1 MFRTNTILSSFS
13 SAVHSSLCSPAVSLL
28 VALAAFSP
36 LSAAAKAS
44 EGWMGVGSADPLIRL
59 AVTPVEIRIE
69 APTPLT
75 GNNLELLLALSGSK
89 GGLGDIRKKASEEF
103 SQYLDQQVQMR
114 FGEFFEDERVHL
126 VTNRAPLTL
135 HTDFDVVIRQKILD
149 IFSSKDYDLEKGS
162 MTAYGKF
169 HYRLQG
175 AIGAH
180 VLREGTVDISTLKLH
195 ARYRTKAPKDGGVV
209 EDTTREATERLLAD
223 IAEEVLDQVE
233 DDLEADALLSL
244 ARR

>member
-1 MFRTNTILSSFS
+1 MFRNSQNLSSFRN
-13 SAVHSSLCSPAVSLL
+13 SARRLTFSVLYALL
-28 VALAAFSP
+28 MFSP
-36 LSAAAKAS
+36 VAAAKAP
-44 EGWMGVGSADPLIRL
+44 EGWMGMGSEDPVIRL
-59 AVTPVEIRIE
+59 AVTPVEIKIE

-75 GNNLELLLALSGSK
+75 GNNLQLLLALSGSN
-89 GGLGDIRKKASEEF
+89 GGLGEIRKKASQEF
-103 SQYLDQQVQMR
+103 SQYLDQQVQMQ

-126 VTNRAPLTL
+126 VDNRAPLTL
-135 HTDFDVVIRQKILD
+135 HTDFNVVIRQKILD

-162 MTAYGKF
+162 MTAYGEF

-180 VLREGTVDISTLKLH
+180 VLREGTVNISKLKLE

-209 EDTTREATERLLAD
+209 EDTTREATERLLAE

-233 DDLEADALLSL
+233 DDLEADALLRL